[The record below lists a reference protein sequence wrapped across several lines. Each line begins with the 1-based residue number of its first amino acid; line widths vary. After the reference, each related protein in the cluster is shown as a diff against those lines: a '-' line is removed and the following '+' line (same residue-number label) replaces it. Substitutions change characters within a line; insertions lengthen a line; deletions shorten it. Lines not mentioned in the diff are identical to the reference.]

1 MKRMLSVL
9 LCAAILGGLTGCS
22 GRENPESLRG
32 ESSAAI
38 SEVTEQIPSN
48 GETSQETLSLQEPP
62 LSEAD
67 WETPLP
73 DFLDETQQ
81 ELYLR
86 AKKIFP
92 VFSTET
98 NNIDLV
104 FDGKPDWE
112 SIEID
117 GEPYLISNGRYAQWE
132 NFMAMMKSLF
142 AEEYIAQLTGADS
155 DTPTFLEYNG
165 RLCYREM
172 ARGSRPGYQK
182 PDTYELSSKT
192 EEEITFNL
200 IGHYIPLGGGEVY
213 TESYPIRMVYTEK
226 GWRFA
231 EFNIAQ

>member
-22 GRENPESLRG
+22 ERETLESLRE

-38 SEVTEQIPSN
+38 SEVSEQIPSS

-62 LSEAD
+62 LSESD

-98 NNIDLV
+98 SNIDLV
-104 FDGKPDWE
+104 FEGKTDWE
-112 SIEID
+112 SIEI
-117 GEPYLISNGRYAQWE
+117 GGVPYFISNGRYAQWE
-132 NFMAMMKSLF
+132 DFMAMLHSLF
-142 AEEYIAQLTGADS
+142 AEEYIAELIGADS
-155 DTPTFLEYNG
+155 DTPLFLEYNG

-172 ARGSRPGYQK
+172 ARGSRPGYQST
-182 PDTYELSSKT
+182 DTYELSSKT
-192 EEEITFNL
+192 AEEITFYL
-200 IGHYIPLGGGEVY
+200 IGHYIPLGGGEIY
-213 TESYPIRMVYTEK
+213 TESYPIRMVYTEN